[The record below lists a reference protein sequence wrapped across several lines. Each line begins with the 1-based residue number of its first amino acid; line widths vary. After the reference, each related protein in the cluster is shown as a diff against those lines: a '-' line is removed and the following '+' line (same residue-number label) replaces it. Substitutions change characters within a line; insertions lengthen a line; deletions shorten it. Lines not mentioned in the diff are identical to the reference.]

1 MSRLQDLLLTTD
13 PVLRVR
19 LARVAI
25 AMSTV
30 AVGALA
36 MNYFAWIGQAPIM
49 AVALWSLGAL
59 AGMAVFYAALRSGWS
74 RRFPDPSLT
83 VPQMVFAISC
93 AATVYPLL
101 GAGRA
106 AVFPV
111 LMVILMFGMFVASPR
126 QMRWVTGYAV
136 AAFGV
141 AMVVAARRQP
151 ALVPP
156 ALEFGHFLLLATM
169 APAISLLA
177 VRLAEMRLRARRQ
190 RQDLAAALVRIR
202 ELATRDELT
211 GLVNRRHMREL
222 MEQEH
227 QRCIRSGRTFCLA
240 VLDIDHFKSIN
251 EAHGRAVGDVVLRS
265 VAHESMRRV
274 RVSDAFARW
283 GGDRFVLLLADAR
296 SPLARGG
303 VERVRNG
310 IAGMHVAIAS
320 GNLRLTLSAGL
331 AEHHAGET
339 VDQTLD
345 RAERALA
352 EAKQQGRDRL
362 AGGL

>member
-13 PVLRVR
+13 PVLRTR
-19 LARVAI
+19 LSRVAM
-25 AMSTV
+25 AMLTV
-30 AVGALA
+30 AVGVVA
-36 MNYFAWIGQAPIM
+36 MNYFAWAGM
-49 AVALWSLGAL
+49 ASPGAVGLWSLAAL
-59 AGMAVFYAALRSGWS
+59 AGMLVFYAALRSGWS

-83 VPQMVFAISC
+83 VPQMVYAIGC
-93 AATVYPLL
+93 GAAAYTLL
-101 GAGRA
+101 GPGRG

-111 LMVILMFGMFVASPR
+111 LMVILMFGMFVTSPR

-136 AAFGV
+136 GVFGLAMLAAHALHPGV
-141 AMVVAARRQP
+141 ASA
-151 ALVPP
+151 
-156 ALEFGHFLLLATM
+156 ALEWGHFLVVATM
-169 APAISLLA
+169 APAVSLLA
-177 VRLAEMRLRARRQ
+177 GRLAEMRLRSRRQ

-240 VLDIDHFKSIN
+240 VLDIDRFKTIN
-251 EAHGRAVGDVVLRS
+251 ETHGRGVGDAVLRS
-265 VAHESMRRV
+265 VAHEAMRRV

-283 GGDRFVLLLADAR
+283 GGDRFVLLLADSR

-303 VERVRNG
+303 VERVRSG
-310 IAGMHVAIAS
+310 IGCMHVAIPA
-320 GNLRLTLSAGL
+320 GDLRLTMSAGV

-362 AGGL
+362 AGAN

>member
-1 MSRLQDLLLTTD
+1 
-13 PVLRVR
+13 
-19 LARVAI
+19 
-25 AMSTV
+25 
-30 AVGALA
+30 
-36 MNYFAWIGQAPIM
+36 
-49 AVALWSLGAL
+49 
-59 AGMAVFYAALRSGWS
+59 
-74 RRFPDPSLT
+74 
-83 VPQMVFAISC
+83 MVFAISC

-211 GLVNRRHMREL
+211 GLVNRHHMREL

-240 VLDIDHFKSIN
+240 VLDIDHFKRIN

-296 SPLARGG
+296 SPLAKRRRGARAQRHCRHARG
-303 VERVRNG
+303 HRVGQPAAHAVGGPGRAPRRRDRG
-310 IAGMHVAIAS
+310 PDAGPRRACAGRGQAAGARPAGRRV
-320 GNLRLTLSAGL
+320 LRAPRAGL
-331 AEHHAGET
+331 RPARPPWGFKVPGRAGSP
-339 VDQTLD
+339 
-345 RAERALA
+345 
-352 EAKQQGRDRL
+352 
-362 AGGL
+362 